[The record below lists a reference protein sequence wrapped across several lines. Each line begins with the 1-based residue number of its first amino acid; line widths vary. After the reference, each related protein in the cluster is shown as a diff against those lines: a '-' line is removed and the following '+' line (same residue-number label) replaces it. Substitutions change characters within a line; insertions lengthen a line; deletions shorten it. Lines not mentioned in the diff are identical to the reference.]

1 LFTLAKNDDKVAI
14 DVKSQKLLNKL
25 LLENPKLAKILRETE
40 NESDARERIKKCVMA
55 QIKSHPNVLKYYECD
70 DNEQKLELFKT
81 LSWRDYASIRLL
93 DYIENADREFVDL
106 NLKGKTVKNN
116 PIKLLWLAVNQGLG
130 RAGPYFFEDMLHL
143 FRQFTGENIRKKPK
157 KEDVESW
164 MDRYPSGLD
173 PRVIRLR
180 AENRNRII
188 KVIIELID
196 QGDISDIRFSFK
208 PGMTQKS
215 KFLKALKWWNDR
227 AFHYEFAVRS
237 PELLNR
243 MLGYSL
249 DPDTMD
255 ILNEAKKSG
264 IPFFVNP
271 YYLSLL
277 QVHAPEFAIGAD
289 LAIRDYVIYSKEL
302 VEEFGDIVAW
312 EKEDVV
318 KPGKPNAAGWILPT
332 RHNIHR
338 RYPNVAILIP
348 DSMGRACG
356 GLCTTCQRMFVFQS
370 GRLNFDLDQLKPHE
384 TWSQKLHRL
393 MKYFEKDS
401 QLRDILITGGDALMS
416 SDSSLKKILNAVYHM
431 AAEKK
436 KANEERKEGEKYA
449 EMLRVRLGSRL
460 LAYLPQRI
468 MPELI
473 KILTDFRKKA
483 LTIGIKQFILQTH
496 FESPMEVTPEAREAV
511 KRLLSA
517 GWLVTNQLVFT
528 AAASRRGHTAK
539 LRQVL
544 NEIGI
549 LTYYTFSVKGY
560 KENKYNFAPNARIVQ
575 EMIEEKKFGAIP
587 EKHQET
593 LTSFPLE
600 VEKMIDNIAA
610 LREAENLPFL
620 ATDRSVVNIPGVG
633 KSFTFRVIGITHD
646 GRRILEFD
654 HDFKR
659 HHSPI
664 IHKMGKVVVIE
675 SKSIGEFLKQ
685 LEDMGEDLS
694 EYKNIYGYSMCETE
708 ERMPMYKYP
717 EYEYKVTE
725 EFTNLRID

>member
-1 LFTLAKNDDKVAI
+1 MYIAKGDDKVAI
-14 DVKSQKLLNKL
+14 DVKSQKILTGL
-25 LLENPKLAKILRETE
+25 LLENPRLAKILREAE
-40 NESDARERIKKCVMA
+40 SESDARENIKKCVLA
-55 QIKSHPNVLKYYECD
+55 QMKSHPNVLKYYECE
-70 DNEQKLELFKT
+70 DNEQKLKLFKT
-81 LSWRDYASIRLL
+81 LKWRDYAAIRLL
-93 DYIENADREFVDL
+93 DYIENAGREFQDL
-106 NLKGKTVKNN
+106 NLRGKIVKNN
-116 PIKLLWLAVNQGLG
+116 PIKLLWLAVNHSIG

-143 FRQFTGENIRKKPK
+143 FRQFTGKRTRKLPK

-164 MDRYPSGLD
+164 MERYPSGLD
-173 PRVIRLR
+173 PRVIKLR

-196 QGDISDIRFSFK
+196 QGEISDIRFSFK
-208 PGMTQKS
+208 PGMTQKD

-249 DPDTMD
+249 DPGTMD
-255 ILNEAKKSG
+255 MLYEAKKAK
-264 IPFFVNP
+264 IPFFINP

-277 QVHAPEFAIGAD
+277 HVHTPEFAIGAD

-302 VEEFGDIVAW
+302 IEEFGNIVAW
-312 EKEDVV
+312 EKEDRV

-356 GLCTTCQRMFVFQS
+356 GLCATCQRMFVFQS
-370 GRLNFDLDQLKPHE
+370 GYLNFDLDQLKPHE

-401 QLRDILITGGDALMS
+401 QLRDILITGGDAFMS
-416 SDSSLKKILNAVYHM
+416 SDSSIKKILNAVYHM
-431 AAEKK
+431 AAAKK
-436 KANEERKEGEKYA
+436 KANEKRKDGEKYA

-468 MPELI
+468 TPELI
-473 KILTDFRKKA
+473 KILADFREKA
-483 LTIGIKQFILQTH
+483 SKIGIKRFIVQTH
-496 FESPMEVTPEAREAV
+496 FESPMEITPESREAV

-517 GWLVTNQLVFT
+517 GWIVTNQLVFT
-528 AAASRRGHTAK
+528 AAASRRGHTAR
-539 LRQVL
+539 LRQIMNEVGVL
-544 NEIGI
+544 P
-549 LTYYTFSVKGY
+549 YYTFTVKGY
-560 KENKYNFAPNARIVQ
+560 TENKHNFAPNARTVQ
-575 EMIEEKKFGAIP
+575 EMMEEKILGSVP
-587 EKHQET
+587 EKHYEK
-593 LTSFPLE
+593 LKAFSLE
-600 VEKMIDNIAA
+600 VEKMIPNIAA
-610 LREAENLPFL
+610 LRKTEDLPFL
-620 ATDRSVVNIPGVG
+620 ATDRNVVNIPGVG
-633 KSFTFRVIGITHD
+633 KSLTFRVIGITHD

-654 HDFKR
+654 HDYKR

-675 SKSIGEFLKQ
+675 SKSISEYLKQ
-685 LEDMGEDLS
+685 LEDMGEDIS
-694 EYKNIYGYSMCETE
+694 EYKNLYGYSMCETE
-708 ERMPMYKYP
+708 ERMPLYKYP
-717 EYEYKVTE
+717 EYDYKVTE
-725 EFTNLRID
+725 EFTNLQID